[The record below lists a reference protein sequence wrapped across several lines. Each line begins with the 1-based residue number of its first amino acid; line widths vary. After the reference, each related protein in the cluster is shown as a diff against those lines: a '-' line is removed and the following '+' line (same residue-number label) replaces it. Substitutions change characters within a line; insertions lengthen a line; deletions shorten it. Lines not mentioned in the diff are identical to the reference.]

1 MQCLCEKPD
10 FWREE
15 SCVALDLLL
24 SVHFSHQPF
33 AAPRCVRIQGE
44 VGPGIRYGMDYTPRH
59 AQPVTLAQLR
69 QLEPELLTGGES
81 SLSPRGAHIQDRADS
96 VQWTNAEIARLENSI
111 QHLEASNVELRVWAG
126 ISSTGKPDDGTATT
140 AAAAAVDDA
149 DEQLDEDSKR
159 EFAEAVR
166 ENEETMC
173 VVGPVAR
180 FPANLR
186 GAC

>member
-1 MQCLCEKPD
+1 
-10 FWREE
+10 
-15 SCVALDLLL
+15 
-24 SVHFSHQPF
+24 
-33 AAPRCVRIQGE
+33 VRIQGE